1 MNYLINYKD
10 CVDREVEGLRMVE
23 ANSEEEAIRKFIIN
37 VIQTDPNFY
46 DYVYDFIFNGEMR
59 ISITD
64 YKDIKQVK

>member
-23 ANSEEEAIRKFIIN
+23 ANSEEEAIRKLIIN

>member
-10 CVDREVEGLRMVE
+10 CVDREGEGLRMVE